1 MTGICECC
9 AISGS
14 ASASSW
20 LGQATRTMSQP
31 VAVSSAICWSV
42 ALTSE
47 VSVVVIDWTEIGRL
61 AADADLA
68 DLDLAGLAA
77 RGEHRRRRL
86 GHAQVDLGHAVRL
99 LASGCAIEDLAGA
112 GVRRGR
118 RRSAPRPSPAG
129 TTPRRRRS
137 GSSLA
142 TSTYPGSGRPRSRA
156 KPRRSASQSAPAM
169 WPPSSGSSG
178 MKLNMPMKKLK
189 PAISI
194 SRKTAFS
201 GDRELARATT
211 VSPASRPPPTMLTGL
226 SLVALLDADD
236 RLGDAP
242 DLDRAAW
249 PAPGRCRR
257 SCRPSAR
264 ACRPGRRWSRRA
276 VVGRDAEE
284 ADLTQGLVGRATSGR
299 GLDGGVGRAGQLL
312 AVALV
317 ADDGLAVVVVADQRR
332 AAGPSR

>member
-1 MTGICECC
+1 MSAITGICECC

-47 VSVVVIDWTEIGRL
+47 VSVVVIDCTEIGRV

-77 RGEHRRRRL
+77 RGEHRRRRR
-86 GHAQVDLGHAVRL
+86 GHAQADRGHGFSLRRRDGAVESSRT
-99 LASGCAIEDLAGA
+99 SRGA

-118 RRSAPRPSPAG
+118 RRSARRPSRAG

-137 GSSLA
+137 AAAWRRRRS
-142 TSTYPGSGRPRSRA
+142 PGRAGRAAGRS
-156 KPRRSASQSAPAM
+156 PRRSASQSAPAM

-201 GDRELARATT
+201 VTGKLVVRHGLAGEPAAADDADRAVGGRAPRRRRSPRPTPQTLTGRVPSAST
-211 VSPASRPPPTMLTGL
+211 VSL
-226 SLVALLDADD
+226 
-236 RLGDAP
+236 
-242 DLDRAAW
+242 
-249 PAPGRCRR
+249 R
-257 SCRPSAR
+257 SSCPSAR
-264 ACRPGRRWSRRA
+264 ACRPGRRWSPRR
-276 VVGRDAEE
+276 G
-284 ADLTQGLVGRATSGR
+284 
-299 GLDGGVGRAGQLL
+299 
-312 AVALV
+312 
-317 ADDGLAVVVVADQRR
+317 
-332 AAGPSR
+332 